1 MAEIILVLFGI
12 MLVRIFLNRNMPRVG
27 GKLGAI
33 RSVGPPP
40 ALPAGFSKVH
50 TRLLAVYIASSD
62 AAGFSTLKAFLR
74 RGTVARPTLMQ
85 IYRVADSETDVE
97 IPVEQPPYDRID
109 VTETLALLR
118 ELPDLRLISRLQLS
132 DEPSFYD
139 PWVRKVRSREAFLL
153 GHSTTFRLVVLYK
166 PDRKYGQL
174 NGLTLLHEWLHLVAF
189 SSPRAV
195 WRFKRA
201 NAVERLPRGAIEPMS
216 VNVWDAQTHEAWCDL
231 GEKIF
236 GYDETIAREAALSS
250 PVHTAILWQR
260 VEAYLRSTPPNLRS
274 TRFGDFEKRG
284 AFVHGEVTDKA
295 QALLGKS
302 SFWRKLFH

>member
-12 MLVRIFLNRNMPRVG
+12 MLVRRFLNRNMPRVG

-33 RSVGPPP
+33 RSVNPPP

-50 TRLLAVYIASSD
+50 TRLLALYIASSD
-62 AAGFSTLKAFLR
+62 AAGFCTLKAFLR
-74 RGTVARPTLMQ
+74 RGTVVRPTLMQ
-85 IYRVADSETDVE
+85 IYRIADSETDVE
-97 IPVEQPPYDRID
+97 IPVEQPAYDRID
-109 VTETLALLR
+109 VTEALALLR

-139 PWVRKVRSREAFLL
+139 PWVRKDRSHEAYLL
-153 GHSTTFRLVVLYK
+153 GHSTTSRLVVLYK
-166 PDRKYGQL
+166 PDRKHGQL

-189 SSPRAV
+189 SSPKDVR
-195 WRFKRA
+195 RFKRA

-216 VNVWDAQTHEAWCDL
+216 VNVRDAQTHEAWCDL

-236 GYDETIAREAALSS
+236 GYDEAIAREAALAL
-250 PVHTAILWQR
+250 PVHTMILWRR

-274 TRFGDFEKRG
+274 TRFYEFEKRA
-284 AFVHGEVTDKA
+284 AFVHGETAAKA
-295 QALLGKS
+295 QALLATR
-302 SFWRKLFH
+302 SFWDKVLR